1 MGSIVSTT
9 YQAIRRR
16 RALARL
22 FARNGRGSVSVEMA
36 FVLPIF
42 AAIAFLT
49 WDAGTIY
56 TQYNRAVSNLYS
68 VGDIITTRTE
78 DLTCNQLD
86 AISELVYDSYAHGNW
101 ARRQRSGDDFP
112 ANGALDFRFLATMIR
127 VETRPNGRIRGRIEW
142 EYRRHQTR
150 ARNPGRLV
158 NIPNE
163 LQIDGMRYLH
173 LDGFFHLAP
182 SFNYLGIFDMHP
194 AANRD
199 DGLFR
204 VNQYFPLRYV
214 PNIDLVEEP
223 GDQFDYKCR
232 G

>member
-1 MGSIVSTT
+1 MRSLAQKTRQT
-9 YQAIRRR
+9 IRRKQP
-16 RALARL
+16 LARL
-22 FARNGRGSVSVEMA
+22 FARDGRGSVSVEMA

-42 AAIAFLT
+42 AAMAFLT

-56 TQYNRAVSNLYS
+56 TQYNRSVSNLYS

-78 DLTCNQLD
+78 DLTCDQLD

-101 ARRQRSGDDFP
+101 ARRIRSGDDFP
-112 ANGALDFRFLATMIR
+112 ANGALDFRFRATMIL
-127 VETRPNGRIRGRIEW
+127 VETRPNGRVRGRTEW
-142 EYRRHQTR
+142 EYRRHQSQ
-150 ARNPGRLV
+150 ARDPGRLI
-158 NIPNE
+158 NIPDE

-173 LDGFFHLAP
+173 LEGFFHLAP
-182 SFNYLGIFDMHP
+182 SFNYLGIFDLNP
-194 AANRD
+194 RENRD

-214 PNIDLVEEP
+214 PSIDLVEET
-223 GDQFDYKCR
+223 GDLFSNKCK